1 MSEPHLILH
10 RVRGEPAYDIA
21 IKLRCPNCQGVGGHN
36 VQDFETGEVTDY
48 EGFDCDECSGNGF
61 WWIIPTS
68 GHRAYPY
75 REWRLDD
82 LKDTSDINNSGWHD
96 TPAMMDDIPA
106 DWPDHYTI
114 NPAKGSGEKLNIAA
128 LVNNLSAPLK
138 DRRF

>member
-21 IKLRCPNCQGVGGHN
+21 IKLV
-36 VQDFETGEVTDY
+36 VL
-48 EGFDCDECSGNGF
+48 DEE

-68 GHRAYPY
+68 GHRAYPHSTIPLSTL
-75 REWRLDD
+75 RIAIGPSEF
-82 LKDTSDINNSGWHD
+82 G
-96 TPAMMDDIPA
+96 PAEYLSIDFATVLPA
-106 DWPDHYTI
+106 DWPDHYTV